1 MTKQE
6 TLAEIEADIRKD
18 IPRLYELREGC
29 ILQNE
34 WSKDFFK
41 VYDETENHIRIFQL
55 NSDVPNEQ
63 VINKKYINTYTP
75 LIIIG
80 HDIMLNDVLEW
91 IKFNAFSVEFQE
103 NGDFNLY
110 RELKLSKSIE
120 RYGFVNWNLSAPYIK
135 EQSEELIK
143 FLYNLIK

>member
-6 TLAEIEADIRKD
+6 MLASVEAQIRKD
-18 IPRLYELREGC
+18 IPRLMELRVGC

-63 VINKKYINTYTP
+63 VINKKHISTYTP
-75 LIIIG
+75 LVIIG
-80 HDIMLNDVLEW
+80 HDIMLNDVYQWL
-91 IKFNAFSVEFQE
+91 FLN
-103 NGDFNLY
+103 DNLHDIRHIFIDGTLIPKSGIIDY
-110 RELKLSKSIE
+110 GLHINFDSPYLK
-120 RYGFVNWNLSAPYIK
+120 Y
-135 EQSEELIK
+135 QSEILIK
-143 FLYNLIK
+143 FLYNLIKE

>member
-6 TLAEIEADIRKD
+6 MLAEIEAVIRED
-18 IPRLYELREGC
+18 IPRLSELREGC

-63 VINKKYINTYTP
+63 VINKKHINTYTP

-103 NGDFNLY
+103 NGDFNLH

-120 RYGFVNWNLSAPYIK
+120 RYGFVNWNLSKPLLK
-135 EQSEELIK
+135 DQLEELIN
-143 FLYNLIK
+143 FLYTLIK